1 MVDRNIAPEYIAPK
15 KFNLP
20 QPGKISFDNGSQF
33 YFLEV
38 GDQPI
43 VKLEFIFRA
52 GTWFETNP
60 GVAFFTA
67 KMLMEGTT
75 SFSSKDI
82 SEKFDSYG
90 AFIEISPGFDY
101 INISIHIPTRHFNKI
116 ESILAEL
123 LFEPSFPEHEFEILK
138 YNQIQQLKVNEQK
151 NNFVASRL
159 FRKELFGDSPY
170 GHVMTE
176 DSINEFSV
184 QDLKT
189 HFDHWMNG
197 KFDIFLTGKFDAG
210 LPEKI
215 SQLVYSKLKA
225 IKAIKDIDFSNQLH
239 FDLNV
244 EKKESLQSSIFMG
257 RKSINKTHND
267 FPALLLLNEVFG
279 GYFGSRLMQN
289 IREDKGY
296 TYSIYS
302 HLATLKNDAYFVI
315 NSEVKK
321 DNKDEAIEEIKVEI
335 EKIKQDLISK
345 EELYQVKNYLKGSL
359 INSLTSTFS
368 ITEKLKNI
376 IFYDLDMD
384 FYENLFDQVDDTS
397 ENDLILLANNLLF
410 DRPLSSVIVG

>member
-1 MVDRNIAPEYIAPK
+1 MIDRNIAPEYIAPK
-15 KFNLP
+15 KFSLP
-20 QPGKISFDNGSQF
+20 QPGKVSFDNGSQF
-33 YFLEV
+33 YFLNV

-43 VKLEFIFRA
+43 VKLELIFRA
-52 GTWFETNP
+52 GTWFETIP
-60 GVAFFTA
+60 GVAFFAA

-75 SFSSKDI
+75 TFSSRDI
-82 SEKFDSYG
+82 SENFDSYG

-101 INISIHIPTRHFNKI
+101 INLSIHIPTRHFNKI
-116 ESILAEL
+116 ESILSEL

-159 FRKELFGDSPY
+159 FRKELFGNSPY

-176 DSINEFSV
+176 ANINQTSV

-189 HFDHWMNG
+189 HFDQWMNG
-197 KFDIFLTGKFDAG
+197 KFDVFLTGKFDDS
-210 LPEKI
+210 LPKKI
-215 SQLVYSKLKA
+215 SHLVRSKLRTMKPF
-225 IKAIKDIDFSNQLH
+225 KVVDFSDQLH

-257 RKSINKTHND
+257 RKSINKTNSN
-267 FPALLLLNEVFG
+267 FPGLLLLNEVFG

-321 DNKDEAIEEIKVEI
+321 DSKGEAVKEINVEI
-335 EKIKQDLISK
+335 NKIKENLISK
-345 EELYQVKNYLKGSL
+345 EELNQVKNYLKGSL

-384 FYENLFDQVDDTS
+384 FYDHLFDQIDDTS
-397 ENDLILLANNLLF
+397 EKDLNSLANNLLF
-410 DRPLSSVIVG
+410 DQPLSSVIVG

>member
-1 MVDRNIAPEYIAPK
+1 
-15 KFNLP
+15 
-20 QPGKISFDNGSQF
+20 
-33 YFLEV
+33 
-38 GDQPI
+38 
-43 VKLEFIFRA
+43 
-52 GTWFETNP
+52 
-60 GVAFFTA
+60 
-67 KMLMEGTT
+67 
-75 SFSSKDI
+75 
-82 SEKFDSYG
+82 
-90 AFIEISPGFDY
+90 
-101 INISIHIPTRHFNKI
+101 
-116 ESILAEL
+116 
-123 LFEPSFPEHEFEILK
+123 
-138 YNQIQQLKVNEQK
+138 
-151 NNFVASRL
+151 
-159 FRKELFGDSPY
+159 
-170 GHVMTE
+170 
-176 DSINEFSV
+176 
-184 QDLKT
+184 
-189 HFDHWMNG
+189 
-197 KFDIFLTGKFDAG
+197 
-210 LPEKI
+210 
-215 SQLVYSKLKA
+215 
-225 IKAIKDIDFSNQLH
+225 
-239 FDLNV
+239 
-244 EKKESLQSSIFMG
+244 MG